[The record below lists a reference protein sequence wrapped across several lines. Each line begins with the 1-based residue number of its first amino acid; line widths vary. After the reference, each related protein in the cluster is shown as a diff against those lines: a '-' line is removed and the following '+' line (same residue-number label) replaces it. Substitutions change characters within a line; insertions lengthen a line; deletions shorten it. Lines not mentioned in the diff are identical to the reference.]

1 MEEIEKK
8 IREIWNRIPNI
19 ICKGLCYPSCNFWIS
34 SKAEL
39 DIIKQ
44 HKNKT
49 PTGIICPYLTK
60 DETNNIIVEL
70 ETLSGG
76 NYSIWNKICP
86 ICNKTSE
93 NIVHNECIND
103 FKKLLVKT
111 FKERNTKQKS
121 L

>member
-49 PTGIICPYLTK
+49 PTGIICPYLTDDNK
-60 DETNNIIVEL
+60 CEIYNLRAASCRLWGVTESTSCPFGCKPKNI
-70 ETLSGG
+70 
-76 NYSIWNKICP
+76 
-86 ICNKTSE
+86 
-93 NIVHNECIND
+93 
-103 FKKLLVKT
+103 
-111 FKERNTKQKS
+111 
-121 L
+121 